1 MAPAYAKLLICRPQP
16 GEARQSPVL
25 PGDAARSHAREKV
38 QPGGK
43 CIEVI
48 AVDGSLGGLRAG
60 VPDHP
65 AHRGS
70 SWKTLGFCLPQGSV

>member
-1 MAPAYAKLLICRPQP
+1 MPPAYAKLPIRRPQP

-48 AVDGSLGGLRAG
+48 AMDGSLGGLRA
-60 VPDHP
+60 VR
-65 AHRGS
+65 RGRLWASVFRRAPSDYTYS
-70 SWKTLGFCLPQGSV
+70 S